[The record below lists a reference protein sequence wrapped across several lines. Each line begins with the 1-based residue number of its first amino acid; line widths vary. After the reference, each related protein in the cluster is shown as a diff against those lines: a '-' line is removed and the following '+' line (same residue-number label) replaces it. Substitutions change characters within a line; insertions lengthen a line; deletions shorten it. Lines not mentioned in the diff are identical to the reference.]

1 MSCSRYAF
9 CSEAVQLFLVWRR
22 LRTVPWVQASSMSF
36 HMDDGCF
43 LALTL
48 AAQVFCRLAR
58 YGRAGE
64 DAEHGLLHDDGRVA
78 TVVAN
83 ASLEHVRWAPAVHRS
98 MLSEGMLLLRV

>member
-1 MSCSRYAF
+1 MSCSRCAS
-9 CSEAVQLFLVWRR
+9 CSEAVQLFFVWRR
-22 LRTVPWVQASSMSF
+22 LRTVPWVQASSMRF

-58 YGRAGE
+58 YGRAG
-64 DAEHGLLHDDGRVA
+64 DAAEHGLLHDDGRVA

-83 ASLEHVRWAPAVHRS
+83 ASLKHVWWAPAMHRS
-98 MLSEGMLLLRV
+98 TLSGGILLLRV